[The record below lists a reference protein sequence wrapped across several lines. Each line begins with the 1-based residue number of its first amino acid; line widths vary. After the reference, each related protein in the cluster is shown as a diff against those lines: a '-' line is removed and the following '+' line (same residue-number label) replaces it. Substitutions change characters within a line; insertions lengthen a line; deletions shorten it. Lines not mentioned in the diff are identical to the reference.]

1 MKNTL
6 KRLLSARRVSNWGG
20 FWILRHSHDG
30 RLIDVMGGSRQVSW
44 RGPERALVVEELAEK
59 LSMCCPELHPE
70 EKNIE
75 LAEMAAKSQH
85 QGPESCLFREMRDL
99 VVDGAN
105 PEFMT
110 EQGSYFQLLMRYY
123 SIARSLEH
131 EYDAD
136 VVGDLLLCLSKI
148 DNLDVSSGNA
158 DLVAALLNCES
169 LAGSPLITADD
180 VRSLAASN
188 DRAALERS
196 TLHVLAQ
203 PQASRRL

>member
-6 KRLLSARRVSNWGG
+6 KRLLSALRVSNWGG
-20 FWILRHSHDG
+20 FGILRNSHDE

-70 EKNIE
+70 KKDIE

-105 PEFMT
+105 PESLT
-110 EQGSYFQLLMRYY
+110 EQGSYLQLLMRYY

-148 DNLDVSSGNA
+148 DSLDVSSGNA
-158 DLVAALLNCES
+158 DLVAALLDCES

-196 TLHVLAQ
+196 TLRVLAQ

>member
-1 MKNTL
+1 MKNIL
-6 KRLLSARRVSNWGG
+6 KRLLSARRASNWGG
-20 FWILRHSHDG
+20 FWILRHSHDE

-44 RGPERALVVEELAEK
+44 RGPERALVVGELAEK
-59 LSMCCPELHPE
+59 LSMCCPELDPK
-70 EKNIE
+70 EKDIE

-105 PEFMT
+105 PEFLT
-110 EQGSYFQLLMRYY
+110 EQGSYLQLLMRYY

-148 DNLDVSSGNA
+148 DSLDVSSGNA
-158 DLVAALLNCES
+158 DLVVALLNCES
-169 LAGSPLITADD
+169 LAGSPLITSDD
-180 VRSLAASN
+180 VRLLAASN
-188 DRAALERS
+188 DRVTLERCTS
-196 TLHVLAQ
+196 HVVSK

>member
-6 KRLLSARRVSNWGG
+6 KRLLSARRASNWGG
-20 FWILRHSHDG
+20 FGILRHDYDEG
-30 RLIDVMGGSRQVSW
+30 LIDFMCGSRQVSW
-44 RGPERALVVEELAEK
+44 RGPERALVVEGLAEK

-70 EKNIE
+70 EKDIE

-105 PEFMT
+105 PEFLT
-110 EQGSYFQLLMRYY
+110 EQGSYLQLLMRYY

-148 DNLDVSSGNA
+148 DSLDVSSGNA

-169 LAGSPLITADD
+169 PAGSPLITSDD
-180 VRSLAASN
+180 VRLLAASN
-188 DRAALERS
+188 DRVTLERCTS
-196 TLHVLAQ
+196 HVVSK

>member
-1 MKNTL
+1 MKNIL
-6 KRLLSARRVSNWGG
+6 KRLLSARRASNWGG
-20 FWILRHSHDG
+20 FWILRHSHDE

-44 RGPERALVVEELAEK
+44 RGPERALVVEGLAEK
-59 LSMCCPELHPE
+59 LSMCCPKLHPE
-70 EKNIE
+70 EKDIE

-105 PEFMT
+105 PEFLT
-110 EQGSYFQLLMRYY
+110 EQGSYLQLLMRYY

-148 DNLDVSSGNA
+148 DSLDVSSGNA
-158 DLVAALLNCES
+158 DLVVALLNCES
-169 LAGSPLITADD
+169 LAGSPLITSDD
-180 VRSLAASN
+180 VRLLAASN
-188 DRAALERS
+188 DRVTLERCTS
-196 TLHVLAQ
+196 HVVSK

>member
-1 MKNTL
+1 MRNIL
-6 KRLLSARRVSNWGG
+6 SRLIDASRVSIWDG
-20 FWILRHSHDG
+20 FGILRHDYDEG
-30 RLIDVMGGSRQVSW
+30 LIDFMCGSRQVSW
-44 RGPERALVVEELAEK
+44 RGPERALVVGELAEK
-59 LSMCCPELHPE
+59 LSMCCPELDPE
-70 EKNIE
+70 EKDIE

-85 QGPESCLFREMRDL
+85 QGPESWLFREMRDL

-105 PEFMT
+105 PEFLT
-110 EQGSYFQLLMRYY
+110 EQGSYLQLLMRYY

-148 DNLDVSSGNA
+148 DSLDVSSENA
-158 DLVAALLNCES
+158 AVVAALLNCES
-169 LAGSPLITADD
+169 PAGSPLITADD